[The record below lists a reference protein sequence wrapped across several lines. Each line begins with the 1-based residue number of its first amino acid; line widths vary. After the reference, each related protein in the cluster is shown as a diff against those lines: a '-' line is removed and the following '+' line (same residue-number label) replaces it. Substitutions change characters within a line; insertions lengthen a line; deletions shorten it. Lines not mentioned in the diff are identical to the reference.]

1 MSDLSDKKYPRPDEI
16 KDGFLITDAIYTDA
30 SWFRLCFSLFIDP
43 FKINQR
49 TYSKILKSHKIKH
62 NFIIL
67 NGLKFINQSLLFILQ
82 QYHFK

>member
-1 MSDLSDKKYPRPDEI
+1 MYENSELVMD
-16 KDGFLITDAIYTDA
+16 
-30 SWFRLCFSLFIDP
+30 CVFSLFIDS

-49 TYSKILKSHKIKH
+49 TYSEILKSHKIKH

-82 QYHFK
+82 HYHFKYFTTLTLPFLDQILPLQLDPLEF